1 MPLFVV
7 KVGEPSAKSINT
19 FCRYSVRLDEVF
31 RGTYAEP
38 KFIFLDKREN
48 FLIGDCVFVSDD
60 EKLLAVFHELR
71 HILAEQAERRISHH
85 DIRFFEERDAFFG
98 AEVSVAFKRADFPF
112 GLIGHAVP
120 VRIAVIDV
128 GGSLSLALVAEADEL
143 FQAQGLEKYAEICN
157 ELGGLL
163 LVQATALEEH
173 RVVAVAKHN
182 LVP

>member
-1 MPLFVV
+1 MTVFVV
-7 KVGEPSAKSINT
+7 KVRIPQNISEFFDCA
-19 FCRYSVRLDEVF
+19 VRLDEVF

-48 FLIGDCVFVSDD
+48 FLIGDCVHAPDN

-71 HILAEQAERRISHH
+71 YILAEQAERRIRDDH
-85 DIRFFEERDAFFG
+85 IRLFEERYALFG

-143 FQAQGLEKYAEICN
+143 FQAQGLEESNEIGN
-157 ELGGLL
+157 ELGGLF
-163 LVQATALEEH
+163 LVQSSALEEH
-173 RVVAVAKHN
+173 GIVAVAIDD
-182 LVP
+182 LV